1 MGSESQWHKWYGRSS
16 WLKRQ
21 RHQLRLQPLCQMCLA
36 AGRIVPTTCVD
47 HIEPHRG
54 GYTKFRLGQWKI
66 FEDRQRA
73 TKLLGQHLRP
83 PRRAKLATKLEPMGS
98 ATPANTGPTPP
109 LRLAFPVNKIPIS
122 AAIEGRGAQA
132 MVLLVLR

>member
-1 MGSESQWHKWYGRSS
+1 
-16 WLKRQ
+16 
-21 RHQLRLQPLCQMCLA
+21 MCLA

-47 HIEPHRG
+47 HIEPYRG
-54 GYTKFRLGQWKI
+54 GYTKFRLGQWKM
-66 FEDRQRA
+66 FEDRQNPSSIRLQA
-73 TKLLGQHLRP
+73 RLRRRLTEDHIGALGRQSFLASTCD
-83 PRRAKLATKLEPMGS
+83 RRAKLATKLEPMGS